1 VKRLNRNLPPGVAEI
16 LDDPIED
23 QDIFVKKIDCLTI
36 QKVLEHRLT
45 KLESMNAIN
54 IVTTIGTLV
63 GIILA
68 LWKLF
73 GG

>member
-1 VKRLNRNLPPGVAEI
+1 MNLNRNLPPGVAEI

-23 QDIFVKKIDCLTI
+23 QDLFVTRVDCLKV
-36 QKVLEHRLT
+36 QKALEHRLT
-45 KLESMNAIN
+45 KLESMNSITLL
-54 IVTTIGTLV
+54 TTASCLV

-68 LWKLF
+68 LRKLF

>member
-1 VKRLNRNLPPGVAEI
+1 MNLNHNLPPGVAEI

-23 QDIFVKKIDCLTI
+23 GDIFVKKVDCLTF
-36 QKVLEHRLT
+36 QKEIEHRLT
-45 KLESMNAIN
+45 KLESMNTIT
-54 IVTTIGTLV
+54 ILTTIATLL
-63 GIILA
+63 GIIGV

>member
-1 VKRLNRNLPPGVAEI
+1 MSLNRDLPSGVAEI

-23 QDIFVKKIDCLTI
+23 QDLFVTKVDCLTI
-36 QKVLEHRLT
+36 QKTLEHRLT
-45 KLESMNAIN
+45 KLESMNAIS
-54 IVTTIGTLV
+54 ILCTLGTLA
-63 GIILA
+63 GILAA

>member
-1 VKRLNRNLPPGVAEI
+1 MNLNRNLPPGVAEI

-23 QDIFVKKIDCLTI
+23 QDLFVTKVDCLAI
-36 QKVLEHRLT
+36 QKTLEHRLT
-45 KLESMNAIN
+45 KLETMNMRSLIAEIL
-54 IVTTIGTLV
+54 TLIGV
-63 GIILA
+63 MAA